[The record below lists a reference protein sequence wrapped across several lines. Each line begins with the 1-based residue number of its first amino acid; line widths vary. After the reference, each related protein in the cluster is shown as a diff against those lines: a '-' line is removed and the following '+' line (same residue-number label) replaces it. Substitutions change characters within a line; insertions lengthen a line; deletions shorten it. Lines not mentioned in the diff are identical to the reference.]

1 MKAFLFFLGSAVRW
15 MGTDLSRFLYFH
27 LYLACVYMFTYFAKA
42 GTSDIYRLIFIV
54 GIATPFFIA
63 IGRGLPLDCL
73 DFDSAIKKESGASRV

>member
-1 MKAFLFFLGSAVRW
+1 
-15 MGTDLSRFLYFH
+15 
-27 LYLACVYMFTYFAKA
+27 MFTYFAKA

-73 DFDSAIKKESGASRV
+73 DFDAAIKKEVPNS